1 MKSAN
6 NDLPLTSSSEAKRT
20 FQVDT
25 SSQQAIQAWLVSRL
39 SALLRIDASLI
50 DIREPFASYGMGST
64 EAVSLSGELAD
75 WLGRPLSAEL
85 AYEFP
90 TIESLA
96 QHLAGN
102 LGASETSASPT
113 NSGDTDTDR
122 IAIVGIGCRMP
133 GANSPQAFWK
143 LLSEGVDAITEVP
156 AQRFK
161 VDAYYDA
168 DPASPGKINTR
179 WGGFIDNV
187 DRFDSHFF
195 GISPREAARMDPQQ
209 RLLLEV
215 TWEALEDA
223 GAVPEQLTGTRT
235 GVFIG
240 ISNNDYG
247 RNQLSD
253 LRNIDAYAG
262 TGNALS
268 IAANRISYVF
278 DFRGPSIAV
287 DTACSSS
294 LVAVHLACSSLRNG
308 ESTLAIAGGVNL
320 ILSPAVTINFTKAG
334 VMAPDGRCK
343 AFDSRANGYVR
354 GEGVGVVVLKR
365 LAQAIADGDP
375 IYAVIHG
382 SAVNQDGRSNGL
394 MAPNPLAQ
402 ESVLRDAYEHAG
414 ISPGRV
420 QYIEA
425 HGTGTLLGDPIE
437 AKALGK
443 VLAVDRP
450 SYAPCA
456 IGSVKTNIGH
466 LEAAAGIA
474 GLIKTA
480 LALKWGQL
488 PPSLHFEEP
497 NPLIPFDDLGLQV
510 PITLRPWPAP
520 LGEGLAGVSSFGFGG
535 TNAHVVLAEAP
546 SPGLGDPS
554 HSNGASADESHA
566 HPTQI
571 LTLSARNSDALKA
584 LARSY
589 REFLSAGA
597 DTALSDICYTANA
610 RRGHQDYRLA
620 LLGDSQDQMIGGLD
634 AFLRGESS
642 PGSFVGKRISSRKR
656 KLVFVF
662 PGQGSQ
668 WFGMGRELLQ
678 HYPAFRDMIIECD
691 HALRPYCEWSLISEL
706 KVTDPAKSRLGEIDV
721 LQPMLFAVQM
731 GLAALWQSWGVEPDA
746 AVGHSMGEIA
756 AACAAGA
763 LTLQD
768 AARVICERSR
778 LLKSTIGQGAMA
790 SVELSPA
797 DAQHALVGYE
807 DRLAIALNN
816 APTSTVL
823 SGDPAALMEVIGK
836 LQARDVYC
844 RIIKVDF
851 AAHSPQMVPLQAE
864 LSDVLSNISPR
875 TTSIPIYSTVTG
887 KLIDGSEFSGSYWA
901 SNLREPVLFAIAV
914 ERMFADGCDTYIE
927 LSPNPSLLGA
937 IQQAANHL
945 TLKCARLPSMR
956 REKSETAVMLDSL
969 GELYALGS
977 EVNWSG
983 IYPKKEKCV
992 TLPSYP
998 WQSERHWLDVAESSE
1013 GKQASVGA
1021 PSENIDDCL
1030 YELLWQPDQE
1040 QKIASTT
1047 ASSAGAWLIFAD
1059 ESGIGEALATRLEGE
1074 GQRCVRVEASDSY
1087 EHTSRYRFRIDPRQP
1102 EHFQRLCAAAFTPDE
1117 PQCRGIVHL
1126 WSLDTAPP
1134 DKTTASSLEI
1144 AQTLGCYSVL
1154 HLVQQV
1160 ASAQWTDPPRLWIAT
1175 QGAQRVSAESAPPSI
1190 SQAPVW
1196 GLGRVIAQEHPTLW
1210 GGLVDLDPDGPLIG
1224 ESVDQLWQQTS
1235 QISSENQVA
1244 FRQGHRYVAR
1254 LARRERSDEP
1264 ETALK
1269 LRADSTYLIV
1279 GGLGDLGLAVA
1290 QRMID
1295 RGACRLILLG
1305 RTQLPP
1311 RSKWREV
1318 EFDSR
1323 LAHQV
1328 NAIRAMEA
1336 IGASLHLASIDV
1348 TDELQ
1353 LSAFL
1358 AEFAMEGWPPIR
1370 GVVHTAGVLNDGL
1383 LSELDSD
1390 SFNLVLRPKVLGSW
1404 LLHQLLAN
1412 HPLDFFVLFSS
1423 ASALLGQPGQGNYA
1437 AANAF
1442 LDSLAHYRRAQGR
1455 PALTINWGA
1464 WSDLG
1469 FANTPGGERLA
1480 GHLSR
1485 MGIESLPARK
1495 ALAVLQ
1501 YLLEQN
1507 ATQAVAVN
1515 VNWHKFSQFF
1525 QAGAASP
1532 LLSGIAG
1539 DTADPEAHAD
1549 STGLRRATLLA
1560 TRPELR
1566 HQLLQSYLVEQV
1578 ARVLGLSAV
1587 KPEVHQPLSN
1597 LGLDSLMAIELKNRI
1612 VLDLGINLPIA
1623 HFLQG
1628 PSIDQATTF
1637 ILEQLSAEAVEP
1649 FAALNPSDAQSEP
1662 PREHDETN
1670 GRESDEHLLATLDQL
1685 SDDEVNS
1692 MLTDLLAEGVE

>member
-1 MKSAN
+1 VKSAN
-6 NDLPLTSSSEAKRT
+6 SDLPLTSNSEAKRT

-75 WLGRPLSAEL
+75 WLGRSVSADL

-90 TIESLA
+90 TVESLA

-102 LGASETSASPT
+102 PGASETSASPT

-122 IAIVGIGCRMP
+122 IAIIGIGCRVA

-161 VDAYYDA
+161 VDAYYDS

-247 RNQLSD
+247 RNQLGD

-320 ILSPAVTINFTKAG
+320 ILSPSVTINFTKAG

-414 ISPGRV
+414 IAPGRV

-443 VLAVDRP
+443 VLAIDRP
-450 SYAPCA
+450 SYAPCT

-480 LALKWGQL
+480 LALKWRQL
-488 PPSLHFEEP
+488 PASLHFEEP
-497 NPLIPFDDLGLQV
+497 NPLIPFDDLGLRV
-510 PITLRPWPAP
+510 PTTSRPWPAP
-520 LGEGLAGVSSFGFGG
+520 LGEALAGVSSFGFGG
-535 TNAHVVLAEAP
+535 TNAHVVLGEAP
-546 SPGLGDPS
+546 PPGLGDTS
-554 HSNGASADESHA
+554 HSNGTSADESHA

-571 LTLSARNSDALKA
+571 LTLSARSPDALQA

-589 REFLSAGA
+589 REFLSASA
-597 DTALSDICYTANA
+597 DTALGDICYTANA
-610 RRGHQDYRLA
+610 RRGHLDYRLA
-620 LLGDSQDQMIGGLD
+620 LVGDSQDRMIGGLG
-634 AFLRGESS
+634 AFFRGESS
-642 PGSFVGKRISSRKR
+642 PASFVGKRISSRKR

-668 WFGMGRELLQ
+668 WFGMGRELFQ

-691 HALRPYCEWSLISEL
+691 HALRPYCEWSLIGEL
-706 KVTDPAKSRLGEIDV
+706 NVTDPAKSRMGEIDV
-721 LQPMLFAVQM
+721 LQPMLFAIQM
-731 GLAALWQSWGVEPDA
+731 GLAALWRSWGIAPDA

-756 AACAAGA
+756 AACAVGA

-797 DAQHALVGYE
+797 DAQQALLGYE

-816 APTSTVL
+816 GPTSTVL

-864 LSDVLSNISPR
+864 LSHVLSDISPR
-875 TTSIPIYSTVTG
+875 TTSTPIYSTVTG
-887 KLIDGSEFSGSYWA
+887 KLLDGCEFTGSYWA
-901 SNLREPVLFAIAV
+901 CNLREPVLFATAV
-914 ERMFADGCDTYIE
+914 QRVLADGYDTFIE

-945 TLKCARLPSMR
+945 TLECARLPSMR
-956 REKSETAVMLDSL
+956 REKSETAVMLNSL

-977 EVNWSG
+977 EVNWRG
-983 IYPKKEKCV
+983 VYPKKEQCV

-998 WQSERHWLDVAESSE
+998 WQSERHWLDVAVSSE
-1013 GKQASVGA
+1013 GEQASIGT

-1030 YELLWQPDQE
+1030 YELLWQPDQG

-1047 ASSAGAWLIFAD
+1047 ASSGGAWLIFAD
-1059 ESGIGEALATRLEGE
+1059 ESGICEALATRLEGE
-1074 GQRCVRVEASDSY
+1074 GQRCVRVNAGDAY
-1087 EHTSRYRFRIDPRQP
+1087 EQTDCGHFRIDPRQP
-1102 EHFQRLCAAAFTPDE
+1102 EHFRQLCASAFPPDE
-1117 PQCRGIVHL
+1117 PGCRGIVHL
-1126 WSLDTAPP
+1126 WSLDTAST
-1134 DKTTASSLEI
+1134 DETTASSLEI
-1144 AQTLGCYSVL
+1144 AQTLGCYSIL
-1154 HLVQQV
+1154 HLVQQI
-1160 ASAQWTDPPRLWIAT
+1160 AGARWPDPPRLWIVT
-1175 QGAQRVSAESAPPSI
+1175 RGAQTVSAESAPPSI

-1196 GLGRVIAQEHPTLW
+1196 GLGRVIAQEHPSLW
-1210 GGLVDLDPDGPLIG
+1210 GGLVDLDPAAPSIG
-1224 ESVDQLWQQTS
+1224 ASVDLLWQQIS
-1235 QISSENQVA
+1235 QVSCENQVA
-1244 FRQGHRYVAR
+1244 FRQGQRYVAR
-1254 LARRERSDEP
+1254 LARRERSD
-1264 ETALK
+1264 
-1269 LRADSTYLIV
+1269 
-1279 GGLGDLGLAVA
+1279 
-1290 QRMID
+1290 
-1295 RGACRLILLG
+1295 
-1305 RTQLPP
+1305 
-1311 RSKWREV
+1311 
-1318 EFDSR
+1318 
-1323 LAHQV
+1323 
-1328 NAIRAMEA
+1328 
-1336 IGASLHLASIDV
+1336 
-1348 TDELQ
+1348 
-1353 LSAFL
+1353 
-1358 AEFAMEGWPPIR
+1358 
-1370 GVVHTAGVLNDGL
+1370 
-1383 LSELDSD
+1383 
-1390 SFNLVLRPKVLGSW
+1390 
-1404 LLHQLLAN
+1404 
-1412 HPLDFFVLFSS
+1412 
-1423 ASALLGQPGQGNYA
+1423 
-1437 AANAF
+1437 
-1442 LDSLAHYRRAQGR
+1442 
-1455 PALTINWGA
+1455 
-1464 WSDLG
+1464 
-1469 FANTPGGERLA
+1469 
-1480 GHLSR
+1480 
-1485 MGIESLPARK
+1485 
-1495 ALAVLQ
+1495 
-1501 YLLEQN
+1501 
-1507 ATQAVAVN
+1507 
-1515 VNWHKFSQFF
+1515 
-1525 QAGAASP
+1525 
-1532 LLSGIAG
+1532 
-1539 DTADPEAHAD
+1539 
-1549 STGLRRATLLA
+1549 
-1560 TRPELR
+1560 
-1566 HQLLQSYLVEQV
+1566 
-1578 ARVLGLSAV
+1578 
-1587 KPEVHQPLSN
+1587 
-1597 LGLDSLMAIELKNRI
+1597 
-1612 VLDLGINLPIA
+1612 
-1623 HFLQG
+1623 
-1628 PSIDQATTF
+1628 
-1637 ILEQLSAEAVEP
+1637 
-1649 FAALNPSDAQSEP
+1649 
-1662 PREHDETN
+1662 
-1670 GRESDEHLLATLDQL
+1670 
-1685 SDDEVNS
+1685 
-1692 MLTDLLAEGVE
+1692 